1 MTERSIPD
9 LVRPVQE
16 ATDRTLAALDAAVRQ
31 LKVRPGSPE
40 AAMLETHREII
51 LSLGMLS
58 ELVAQV
64 GEVQGETSASSQ
76 RDAAIRQGVQSGVEE
91 GVKEMVGELRRR
103 TRLQG
108 CILAAGMLVLGGVA
122 MTAGFVVGR
131 EHEFR
136 TIVADCLRDGA
147 QSTSGSERLCAILMM
162 PK

>member
-1 MTERSIPD
+1 MTHRSIPD
-9 LVRPVQE
+9 LVRPVRE

-58 ELVAQV
+58 ELVAEV
-64 GEVQGETSASSQ
+64 GEIQSEIVASSQ
-76 RDAAIRQGVQSGVEE
+76 HDAAIRQGVQSGVEE
-91 GVKEMVGELRRR
+91 EIKEMVGEMRRR
-103 TRLQG
+103 TRLQS
-108 CILAAGMLVLGGVA
+108 CILAAGMLVLGGIA

-147 QSTSGSERLCAILMM
+147 QPTPGGERLCAMLML

>member
-16 ATDRTLAALDAAVRQ
+16 ATNRTLAALDAAVRQ

-40 AAMLETHREII
+40 AALLETHREII

-58 ELVAQV
+58 ELVAEV
-64 GEVQGETSASSQ
+64 GEIQSGIPASPQ
-76 RDAAIRQGVQSGVEE
+76 RDAAIRQDVQLGVEE
-91 GVKEMVGELRRR
+91 GFKEITGEMRRR
-103 TRLQG
+103 TRLQS

-131 EHEFR
+131 GHPSEAMM
-136 TIVADCLRDGA
+136 ADCLRDGT
-147 QSTSGSERLCAILMM
+147 QPTPGGGRVCAILVMLR
-162 PK
+162 